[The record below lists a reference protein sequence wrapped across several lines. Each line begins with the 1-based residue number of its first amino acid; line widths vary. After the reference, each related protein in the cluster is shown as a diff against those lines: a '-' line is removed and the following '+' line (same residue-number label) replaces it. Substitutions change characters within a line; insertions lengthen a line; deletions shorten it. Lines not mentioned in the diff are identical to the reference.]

1 MQNAY
6 EVVVEKQILVTVL
19 FTVFTAMLGVGIII
33 PVMPLFATDLGAT
46 GFTLGFIIAAFS
58 VTRGVLQ
65 PVVGNW
71 SDAWGRKGF
80 LMAGLAIFAI
90 VGLLV
95 PKATSV
101 LDLIFIRSFQGV
113 GSAMIIPIAMAY
125 MGSLAPEGHEGRYMG
140 YLNIALFCGIG
151 CGPVIGGAV
160 ADQWG
165 LSSVFYVM
173 AALSGCALTLVIVN
187 MPYNTQ
193 HETTGPLG
201 LFRSLGK
208 MVGRRKTMGML
219 IARFSTM
226 IMMVPTMA
234 FLPLLVSSQHKATG
248 MQIGLIIAC
257 RTLVNALL
265 QVPFGKLADRHSKVL
280 LLVIGCSCMG
290 AVILAIPSGRSVSMM
305 VVLYMLL
312 GLGEAVIWPVLGALA
327 TEEGRAHYGQ
337 GTMMGVFNLAMSAG
351 VFSGAILAG
360 VSMDVWGIQW
370 AFYVSGAAVLI
381 FTYLGAYMISTAT

>member
-1 MQNAY
+1 M
-6 EVVVEKQILVTVL
+6 ERQILVTVL

-46 GFTLGFIIAAFS
+46 GFTLGFIIAIFS

-65 PVVGNW
+65 PVVGSW
-71 SDAWGRKGF
+71 SDTWGRKGF

-101 LDLIFIRSFQGV
+101 LDLIFIRSFQGA
-113 GSAMIIPIAMAY
+113 GSAMIVPVAMAY
-125 MGSLAPEGHEGRYMG
+125 MGSLAPEGQEGRYMG

-165 LSSVFYVM
+165 MAAVFYVM
-173 AALSGCALTLVIVN
+173 AALSGCALTMVVVN

-193 HETTGPLG
+193 HEEAGPLG
-201 LFRSLGK
+201 LFQNLGK
-208 MVGRRKTMGML
+208 MIGRRKTVGLL

-234 FLPLLVSSQHKATG
+234 FLPLLVSSQHKGTG
-248 MQIGLIIAC
+248 IQIGLIIAC

-290 AVILAIPSGRSVSMM
+290 AVILAIPSGRSVPMM
-305 VVLYMLL
+305 AILYMLL

-327 TEEGRAHYGQ
+327 TEEGRSHYGQ

-351 VFSGAILAG
+351 VFTGAILAG
-360 VSMDVWGIQW
+360 ISMDALGIQW
-370 AFYVSGAAVLI
+370 AFYVSGTAVLV
-381 FTYLGAYMISTAT
+381 FTYLGAYLISTA